1 MSAQRTQR
9 TLTIVKPDAV
19 SGGLAGEILRRFEQ
33 AGFRIIGVKMVRLD
47 RRGAEGFYAVH
58 RGKPFFEDLCAFM
71 SSGPIVVAALEAE
84 DVIKRLRDLMG
95 ATDPARAAEGTI
107 RRQYGSSIQRNAVHG
122 SDSEGSAA
130 VEIPYFFSAVEL
142 VS

>member
-1 MSAQRTQR
+1 MSAQRMQR

-19 SGGLAGEILRRFEQ
+19 SAGLVGEILRRFEQ
-33 AGFRIIGVKMVRLD
+33 AGFRIIGAKMVRLD

-95 ATDPARAAEGTI
+95 ATDPSRAAEGTI
-107 RRQYGSSIQRNAVHG
+107 RRQCGSSIQRNAVHG

-130 VEIPYFFSAVEL
+130 VEIPYFFSSVEL

>member
-1 MSAQRTQR
+1 MSAQTTQR

>member
-19 SGGLAGEILRRFEQ
+19 SGGLAGAILRRFEQ